1 MHCSVA
7 TTVKSTFNWGSDMS
21 KQAVIRAY
29 KNMTSIKTITA
40 TYGIP
45 LRQIYAWL
53 DAAGVPRRRKKANRP
68 VNVVDAIKRRAK
80 GETLQAIADRYGVS
94 RQAIFLIVGVKHK

>member
-1 MHCSVA
+1 
-7 TTVKSTFNWGSDMS
+7 MS
-21 KQAVIRAY
+21 KQAVISAY

-45 LRQIYAWL
+45 LHQLYAWL

-80 GETLQAIADRYGVS
+80 RCKPSPTATACRARL
-94 RQAIFLIVGVKHK
+94 FF

>member
-1 MHCSVA
+1 
-7 TTVKSTFNWGSDMS
+7 MS

-29 KNMTSIKTITA
+29 KNKMGIKAITA

-45 LRQIYAWL
+45 PHQIYAWL
-53 DAAGVPRRRKKANRP
+53 DAAGVPRRRKHANRP
-68 VNVVDAIKRRAK
+68 VNEADAIKRRAK

-94 RQAIFLIVGVKHK
+94 RQAIFLIVGVKQWSHK

>member
-1 MHCSVA
+1 
-7 TTVKSTFNWGSDMS
+7 MS

-40 TYGIP
+40 PYGVCP
-45 LRQIYAWL
+45 SQIYAWL

-68 VNVVDAIKRRAK
+68 VNEADAIKRRAK
-80 GETLQAIADRYGVS
+80 RCKPSPTAMACRARL
-94 RQAIFLIVGVKHK
+94 FF